1 MIWIFL
7 KYWLKTNPMQMMKSW
22 RCSSFKSKAGS
33 WNSFNAL
40 TRSFNTLIE
49 FRRWRRDDRC
59 ASLLRAT
66 TQECPVKC
74 LVMWQYLCAKFAIET
89 KTIGNQTKSYEKVI
103 ISFMISGYFNRNCI
117 HFWQR
122 FDLVWMEQ
130 HFEQHYPVNWR
141 LHFNSLDFNSITL
154 WFHSSNSICEQFSYY
169 FEFLYSFQSKMDLIF
184 FLDWSVENFII
195 DFGTAMSKSPFNLR

>member
-1 MIWIFL
+1 
-7 KYWLKTNPMQMMKSW
+7 
-22 RCSSFKSKAGS
+22 
-33 WNSFNAL
+33 
-40 TRSFNTLIE
+40 
-49 FRRWRRDDRC
+49 
-59 ASLLRAT
+59 
-66 TQECPVKC
+66 
-74 LVMWQYLCAKFAIET
+74 
-89 KTIGNQTKSYEKVI
+89 
-103 ISFMISGYFNRNCI
+103 MISGYFNRNCI

-195 DFGTAMSKSPFNLR
+195 DFGTAMSKSPFNLRQTHTHTHTLSPDFPSNWIYFSTNESKKVTSSHKPLLKRTPRFASLFHHFHGHFNSIDEYITATF